1 MIHKKSME
9 GELRWKGDFSLIC
22 LFVTFEYVPMRLY
35 YPFKKCLLTELRCG
49 DVAKRLCPPPLCLKS
64 EGW

>member
-1 MIHKKSME
+1 MIHKKLVE

-22 LFVTFEYVPMRLY
+22 LFVTFEYVPMTILSIQKI
-35 YPFKKCLLTELRCG
+35 FLTELRCG
-49 DVAKRLCPPPLCLKS
+49 DAAKSLCPSPLCLKD